1 MLVQILSALYRLIM
15 QGLQIYRIALVVYF
29 LLSWMPG
36 GYQSSLGQFLIRIC
50 EPYVGFFRRF
60 VPPIGMISLAGLVAL
75 FSLTFVE
82 YGIQAIFQML
92 FNLIIQFG

>member
-1 MLVQILSALYRLIM
+1 MGLQILSVLYNLIM
-15 QGLQIYRIALVVYF
+15 QGLQVYRIALVVYF
-29 LLSWMPG
+29 LLSWLPG

-75 FSLTFVE
+75 FSLTFVG
-82 YGIQAIFQML
+82 YGVNAVFSIL
-92 FNLIIQFG
+92 FNLVRQFG